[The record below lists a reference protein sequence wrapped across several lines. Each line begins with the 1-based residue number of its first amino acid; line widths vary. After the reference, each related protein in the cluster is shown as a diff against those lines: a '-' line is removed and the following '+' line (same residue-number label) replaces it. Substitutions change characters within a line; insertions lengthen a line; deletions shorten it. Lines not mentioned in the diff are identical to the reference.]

1 MKILYSAL
9 LLTLLVSCNQQQ
21 IYVPQADV
29 SLVTNVRDYSTIAFL
44 YEIKNDSV
52 MIDVKDK
59 TIITQTNW
67 LYEID
72 KRLPLHLIF
81 PEVQRLQAKKLKK
94 AKEEQM
100 PSYYTYMD
108 TVAKAIAY
116 LPVAQ
121 LDYND
126 NQAGLKADDTS
137 VNLKVNAQA
146 ELFLNDEAITSKDLN
161 SKLATFSPNQVITLY
176 LEFDK
181 NLSFEKYVQT
191 KLQLAKITLP
201 NVRLATTEVMY

>member
-9 LLTLLVSCNQQQ
+9 FLALLTSCTQQQ
-21 IYVPQADV
+21 IYVPQANI

-44 YEIKNDSV
+44 YEKQHDSIS
-52 MIDVKDK
+52 MAVKDK
-59 TIITQTNW
+59 AIITQTNW

-72 KRLPLHLIF
+72 KRLPLQLVM

-108 TVAKAIAY
+108 TVAKAVAY
-116 LPVAQ
+116 MPVSQ
-121 LDYND
+121 VNYTFNE
-126 NQAGLKADDTS
+126 NELKTDANS
-137 VNLKVNAQA
+137 MQVRVNAA
-146 ELFLNDEAITSKDLN
+146 GKIWINDKEVNSNGLNDLIIANYPEQL
-161 SKLATFSPNQVITLY
+161 ITLY
-176 LEFDK
+176 LFFDK

-191 KLQLAKITLP
+191 KLQLAKISLP
-201 NVRLATTEVMY
+201 NVRLATTEVIY